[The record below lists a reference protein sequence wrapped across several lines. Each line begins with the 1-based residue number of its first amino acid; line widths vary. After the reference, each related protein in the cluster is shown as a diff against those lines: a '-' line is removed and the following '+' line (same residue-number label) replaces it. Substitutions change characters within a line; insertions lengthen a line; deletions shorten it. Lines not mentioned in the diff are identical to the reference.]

1 MTAFSNIIEVFNMSN
16 ENEKPKKRLVKKTAK
31 RPLIRINEKVL
42 SRKIVVDT
50 DGIKKEVIKSEYTD
64 ENGVK
69 KIAIRKIK
77 VKDNP
82 KIKSATDSVSKEA
95 AEDSEKNDNSEKDGI
110 KKITRNKS
118 KQRKFWD
125 KYGVAIIFTGVF
137 AFFFGLWM
145 YIAPIAISFKVND
158 LYFEKMLKSKFG
170 LSLDCSG
177 TRIYT
182 TPTLGVGI
190 NIKNPKVY
198 FGTNEDSKI
207 DENLY
212 FKAKSVNME
221 IQAIPYFMKTI
232 KFNSF
237 VIRNLNASIYQD
249 ADGKFSYVSNIRNNF
264 NPQMKKIMVYVP
276 DIELKNFA
284 FKKYSDL
291 TGDYKV
297 DSGLEGNIKASVVKE
312 VLQQSDKVTDVMLR

>member
-1 MTAFSNIIEVFNMSN
+1 MSN
-16 ENEKPKKRLVKKTAK
+16 ENEKPKKRLVKKSAK

-77 VKDNP
+77 IKDNP
-82 KIKSATDSVSKEA
+82 KIKSATESVNKDVVDENSN
-95 AEDSEKNDNSEKDGI
+95 NDLQEKDGI

-125 KYGVAIIFTGVF
+125 KYGVAVVFTIIF
-137 AFFFGLWM
+137 AFIYSIWIFIVPFGLNFK
-145 YIAPIAISFKVND
+145 INETKLNSF
-158 LYFEKMLKSKFG
+158 MGSKFNM
-170 LSLDCSG
+170 SFDCSS
-177 TRIYT
+177 TRVYT
-182 TPTLGVGI
+182 TPTLGLGLV
-190 NIKNPKVY
+190 IKNPKVY
-198 FGTNEDSKI
+198 FGKEDNKT

-212 FKAKSVNME
+212 FKARTVDME
-221 IQAIPYFMKTI
+221 VQAIPFLMKSV
-232 KFNSF
+232 KFNKF
-237 VIRNLNASIYQD
+237 VVRNLSAAVYQN
-249 ADGKFSYVSNIRNNF
+249 ADGKFSYVSHIQENF

-276 DIELKNFA
+276 DVELKNFA

-297 DSGLEGNIKASVVKE
+297 DSGLEGNIKASVIKE
-312 VLQQSDKVTDVMLR
+312 VLQQSNKVTDIMLR